1 MDASRLDADAVSPW
15 LGQPNQPQGCRRA
28 AGMIGPMAVD
38 GEQRQW
44 IDALVR
50 PDAPSHPI
58 AADALL
64 VDYPVAL
71 GCRQRQEVAGLLREL
86 QLVVIGSRHP
96 ETEMS
101 VPLRLLALAEGITAS
116 YGAQLD
122 PAEAEMDRAA
132 AAGEDTTV
140 LRYELLP
147 VSRDV
152 VLQYAVA
159 MAEVDEF
166 CRQATLITLATPP
179 VLMELRRWTV
189 EEFVRQYD
197 GAAPRPWDQRARIAS

>member
-1 MDASRLDADAVSPW
+1 MTI
-15 LGQPNQPQGCRRA
+15 A
-28 AGMIGPMAVD
+28 AAQH
-38 GEQRQW
+38 EW
-44 IDALVR
+44 IEALVR
-50 PDAPSHPI
+50 PDAPSHPM
-58 AADALL
+58 AQDALL

-71 GCRQRQEVAGLLREL
+71 GTRQREDVAGLLREL

-96 ETEMS
+96 EVEMS
-101 VPLRLLALAEGITAS
+101 APMRLLALAEGITAT

-122 PAEAEMDRAA
+122 PAEAELDRAF

-159 MAEVDEF
+159 MAEVDAF
-166 CRQATLITLATPP
+166 CEQAALITLATSPEM
-179 VLMELRRWTV
+179 LELRRWTV

-197 GAAPRPWDQRARIAS
+197 GAPPRPWGERARNQS

>member
-1 MDASRLDADAVSPW
+1 VTIDE
-15 LGQPNQPQGCRRA
+15 
-28 AGMIGPMAVD
+28 
-38 GEQRQW
+38 EQQQW

-50 PDAPSHPI
+50 LDAPSHPM
-58 AADALL
+58 AEDALL

-101 VPLRLLALAEGITAS
+101 VPLRLLALAEGITAT

>member
-1 MDASRLDADAVSPW
+1 VA
-15 LGQPNQPQGCRRA
+15 
-28 AGMIGPMAVD
+28 ID
-38 GEQRQW
+38 GEQQQW

-58 AADALL
+58 AQEALL

-71 GCRQRQEVAGLLREL
+71 GTRQREEVAGLLREL
-86 QLVVIGSRHP
+86 QLVVIGSRNP
-96 ETEMS
+96 EIEMS
-101 VPLRLLALAEGITAS
+101 APMRLLALAEGITAT

-122 PAEAEMDRAA
+122 PAEAELDRAA
-132 AAGEDTTV
+132 AAGEDATV

-152 VLQYAVA
+152 VLEYAVA

-166 CRQATLITLATPP
+166 CRQAMLITLATSPEM
-179 VLMELRRWTV
+179 LELRRWTV
-189 EEFVRQYD
+189 EEFVRQYG
-197 GAAPRPWDQRARIAS
+197 GASPRPWGDRARLAG

>member
-1 MDASRLDADAVSPW
+1 
-15 LGQPNQPQGCRRA
+15 
-28 AGMIGPMAVD
+28 MIGRVAID
-38 GEQRQW
+38 AAQQEW

-50 PDAPSHPI
+50 PDAPGQPM
-58 AADALL
+58 AEVALL

-71 GCRQRQEVAGLLREL
+71 GTRQREEVAGLLREL
-86 QLVVIGSRHP
+86 QLVVIGSRNA
-96 ETEMS
+96 EIEMS
-101 VPLRLLALAEGITAS
+101 APMRLLALAEGITAT

-122 PAEAEMDRAA
+122 PAEAEMDRAF

-147 VSRDV
+147 VSRAV

-166 CRQATLITLATPP
+166 CAQAALITLATSPEM
-179 VLMELRRWTV
+179 LELRRWTV

-197 GAAPRPWDQRARIAS
+197 GAPPRPWAERARLAG

>member
-1 MDASRLDADAVSPW
+1 VV
-15 LGQPNQPQGCRRA
+15 
-28 AGMIGPMAVD
+28 ID
-38 GEQRQW
+38 GEQQHW

-50 PDAPSHPI
+50 PDAPSHPV
-58 AADALL
+58 AEHALL
-64 VDYPVAL
+64 VDYPVDL
-71 GCRQRQEVAGLLREL
+71 GCRQREEVAGLLREL
-86 QLVVIGSRHP
+86 QLVVIGSRQP
-96 ETEMS
+96 EIEMS
-101 VPLRLLALAEGITAS
+101 VPLRLLALAEGITAT

-132 AAGEDTTV
+132 AAGESTTV

-166 CRQATLITLATPP
+166 CRQAALITLATPP
-179 VLMELRRWTV
+179 VLLELRRWTV
-189 EEFVRQYD
+189 EEFVCQYD
-197 GAAPRPWDQRARIAS
+197 GAPPRPWDQRARIAV

>member
-1 MDASRLDADAVSPW
+1 
-15 LGQPNQPQGCRRA
+15 
-28 AGMIGPMAVD
+28 MIWPVAVD
-38 GEQRQW
+38 REQQQW

-58 AADALL
+58 AQDALL

-96 ETEMS
+96 ETEMT
-101 VPLRLLALAEGITAS
+101 VPLRLLALAEGITAA

-147 VSRDV
+147 VSRDL

-159 MAEVDEF
+159 MAEVDDF

-179 VLMELRRWTV
+179 AMLELRRWTV

-197 GAAPRPWDQRARIAS
+197 GAPLRPWAERARVAG

>member
-1 MDASRLDADAVSPW
+1 MLARDVPGRSRATAPGRLAQCAVVTSDAA
-15 LGQPNQPQGCRRA
+15 QQ
-28 AGMIGPMAVD
+28 
-38 GEQRQW
+38 EW

-50 PDAPSHPI
+50 PDPPSNPM
-58 AADALL
+58 AEDALL

-71 GCRQRQEVAGLLREL
+71 GRRQREEVEGLLREL
-86 QLVVIGSRHP
+86 QLVVIGSRNP
-96 ETEMS
+96 ETEMTA
-101 VPLRLLALAEGITAS
+101 PLRLLALAEGITAT

-122 PAEAEMDRAA
+122 PAEAEMDRAF

-147 VSRDV
+147 VSRTL

-166 CRQATLITLATPP
+166 ARQATLITLATPP
-179 VLMELRRWTV
+179 EMLELRRWTV

-197 GAAPRPWDQRARIAS
+197 GEPPRPWGERARLDG

>member
-1 MDASRLDADAVSPW
+1 MTIDAAQH
-15 LGQPNQPQGCRRA
+15 G
-28 AGMIGPMAVD
+28 
-38 GEQRQW
+38 W

-50 PDAPSHPI
+50 PDAPSEPI
-58 AADALL
+58 ANDAMLL
-64 VDYPVAL
+64 DYPVAL

-86 QLVVIGSRHP
+86 QLVVIGSRRP

-101 VPLRLLALAEGITAS
+101 VPLRLLALAEGITAT

-122 PAEAEMDRAA
+122 SAEAEMDRAA

-147 VSRDV
+147 VSRDI

-166 CRQATLITLATPP
+166 CRLATLITLATPP
-179 VLMELRRWTV
+179 ELLELRRWTV
-189 EEFVRQYD
+189 EELVRQYD
-197 GAAPRPWDQRARIAS
+197 GEPPRPWDQRARMASQWPAS

>member
-1 MDASRLDADAVSPW
+1 VTIDAA
-15 LGQPNQPQGCRRA
+15 QH
-28 AGMIGPMAVD
+28 
-38 GEQRQW
+38 EW
-44 IDALVR
+44 IDALVGSDR
-50 PDAPSHPI
+50 PSSPMGR
-58 AADALL
+58 DALL

-71 GCRQRQEVAGLLREL
+71 GCQQRQEVAGLLREL
-86 QLVVIGSRHP
+86 QLVVIGSRDP

-101 VPLRLLALAEGITAS
+101 VPLRLLALAEGITAT

-122 PAEAEMDRAA
+122 PAEAELDRAF
-132 AAGEDTTV
+132 AAGEDTTI

-166 CRQATLITLATPP
+166 CRRASLITLATPP
-179 VLMELRRWTV
+179 ELLELRRWTV

-197 GAAPRPWDQRARIAS
+197 GELPRPWGERARISSQPAG

>member
-1 MDASRLDADAVSPW
+1 VTIDAA
-15 LGQPNQPQGCRRA
+15 
-28 AGMIGPMAVD
+28 
-38 GEQRQW
+38 EHEW
-44 IDALVR
+44 IDALGR
-50 PDAPSHPI
+50 LDAPSHPV
-58 AADALL
+58 AQEALL

-71 GCRQRQEVAGLLREL
+71 GTRQREEVAGLLREL
-86 QLVVIGSRHP
+86 QLVVIGSRNP
-96 ETEMS
+96 EIEMS
-101 VPLRLLALAEGITAS
+101 APMRLLALAEGITAA

-122 PAEAEMDRAA
+122 PAEAELDRAF

-147 VSRDV
+147 VSREV

-166 CRQATLITLATPP
+166 CRQASLITLATPP
-179 VLMELRRWTV
+179 DLLELRRWTV

-197 GAAPRPWDQRARIAS
+197 GAPPRPWGERARSER

>member
-1 MDASRLDADAVSPW
+1 VGCWHDRPVTTDAA
-15 LGQPNQPQGCRRA
+15 QH
-28 AGMIGPMAVD
+28 
-38 GEQRQW
+38 EW
-44 IDALVR
+44 IAALVR
-50 PDAPSHPI
+50 SDAPSHPVSEN
-58 AADALL
+58 ALL

-71 GCRQRQEVAGLLREL
+71 GCRQRQDVAGLLREL
-86 QLVVIGSRHP
+86 QLVVIGSRQP
-96 ETEMS
+96 EIEMS
-101 VPLRLLALAEGITAS
+101 VPLRLLALAEGITAT

-132 AAGEDTTV
+132 AAGEETTV

-166 CRQATLITLATPP
+166 CRRAALITLATPP
-179 VLMELRRWTV
+179 VMLELRRWTV
-189 EEFVRQYD
+189 EELVRQYD
-197 GAAPRPWDQRARIAS
+197 GQPPRPWGQRVRLVGQAAG

>member
-1 MDASRLDADAVSPW
+1 MT
-15 LGQPNQPQGCRRA
+15 
-28 AGMIGPMAVD
+28 ID
-38 GEQRQW
+38 GERPQW
-44 IDALVR
+44 IDALSR

-58 AADALL
+58 AEDALL

-71 GCRQRQEVAGLLREL
+71 GCRQREEVAGLLREL
-86 QLVVIGSRHP
+86 QLVVIGSRRP

-101 VPLRLLALAEGITAS
+101 VPLRLLALAEGITAT

-140 LRYELLP
+140 LRYQLLP
-147 VSRDV
+147 VSREV

-166 CRQATLITLATPP
+166 CRRAALITLATAP
-179 VLMELRRWTV
+179 VMLELRRWTV

-197 GAAPRPWDQRARIAS
+197 GEPPRPWDQRARLAAG